1 MVLKTF
7 DGVFGNLGYRV
18 YEGDMGI
25 ARIYYRY
32 YKEGFHIVMAVNADE
47 EPGLNPDG
55 IQGMAEHIQSE
66 FYRPQ
71 GILSDFPE
79 GFPVYHVEALTLL
92 YGNRPERI
100 RQFCAVCR
108 NTWGY
113 LGGNGQ
119 LLIYENQPGEFW
131 GLRSALE
138 NMETG
143 KRPVRG
149 TGLPA
154 VTITLIAVNVLIFLI
169 QEIFG
174 DTTDGNFMLL
184 WGGLYPPLIAEK
196 GQWWRLLTA
205 GFLHFGAEH
214 LVNNMVILYCMGER
228 LEQALGHGK
237 MLVIYLLSLLGGS
250 LLSYAVMLVTGEY
263 AISAGASGAIYGVI
277 GGVLWVVI
285 RHHGR
290 YAGISTKR
298 MIFMLLLTVYYG
310 FTSVDIDN
318 WGHIGGFLIG
328 FCITAI
334 LYHRKYQKD

>member
-1 MVLKTF
+1 MVLETF
-7 DGVFGNLGYRV
+7 DAVFGGLGYRFYGGEPGV
-18 YEGDMGI
+18 

-32 YKEGFHIVMAVNADE
+32 YKEGFHVVIALDVDE
-47 EPGLNPDG
+47 NPELNPDG
-55 IQGMAEHIQSE
+55 IWRISE
-66 FYRPQ
+66 NIRSVFYRPQ
-71 GILSDFPE
+71 GILSDFPD

-92 YGNRPERI
+92 YGNRPECI
-100 RQFCAVCR
+100 RQLCAVCPD
-108 NTWGY
+108 TWGY
-113 LGGNGQ
+113 LGGDER

-131 GLRSALE
+131 GLRNALE

-143 KRPVRG
+143 KQVAQRPK
-149 TGLPA
+149 LPA
-154 VTITLIAVNVLIFLI
+154 VTVGLIAINVLIFLV
-169 QEIFG
+169 QELLG
-174 DTTDGNFMLL
+174 DTTDGSFVLL
-184 WGGLYPPLIAEK
+184 WGGLYPPLLAEE

-250 LLSYAVMLVTGEY
+250 LLSYAAMLVTGSY

-298 MIFMLLLTVYYG
+298 MIFMLVLTVYYG
-310 FTSVDIDN
+310 FISAGIDN
-318 WGHIGGFLIG
+318 WGHIGGVLTG
-328 FCITAI
+328 FCATAI
-334 LYHRKYQKD
+334 LYRGTHQKD